1 MYLERGGRFYNGIYR
16 KCRLVYVKKNIYAF
30 TIVQIRPT
38 THWTLQRLQR
48 LDLQTNISN
57 VGLYTIVR
65 LLKT

>member
-1 MYLERGGRFYNGIYR
+1 ML
-16 KCRLVYVKKNIYAF
+16 KKINAC

-57 VGLYTIVR
+57 VGLEIRKV
-65 LLKT
+65 L